1 LSLRARPPATILC
14 EEEVPEKEQEELKEL
29 IDKDFGLLELAT
41 NAGRDVKK
49 GHECC
54 LLSTAFVIPRDK
66 WASTG
71 FG

>member
-1 LSLRARPPATILC
+1 LSPRAWPPATILC

-29 IDKDFGLLELAT
+29 IDKDFGLLESAT

-54 LLSTAFVIPRDK
+54 LLSIAL
-66 WASTG
+66 
-71 FG
+71 